1 MKISAAAIAASL
13 MLAAPSVQAQ
23 SADLTGTW
31 VHTGTQQELVI
42 RSVMEQ
48 RATYSM
54 PGDFRPGGST
64 VISTRPVP
72 TQVRRNM
79 TLTIRPD
86 GGFDWMSDKTYPE
99 SSSCSV
105 TLRQQRAGRLTV
117 SGTRGAFDIRQG
129 SERASR
135 SCNSNVTEVDRSN
148 RTETYTISR
157 SGSTLRVNDGTVTWV
172 FTRSR

>member
-13 MLAAPSVQAQ
+13 LLAAPSVHAQ
-23 SADLTGTW
+23 TAELAGTW
-31 VHTGTQQELVI
+31 RHTGTQQELVI

-48 RATYSM
+48 RTTYSM
-54 PGDFRPGGST
+54 SGDFRPGGST

-72 TQVRRNM
+72 TQVRRDM

-99 SSSCSV
+99 SSSCNV
-105 TLRQQRAGRLTV
+105 TLRQQRAGILTV

-135 SCNSNVTEVDRSN
+135 SCNSNVSQSDRSG
-148 RTETYTISR
+148 RTENYTISR
-157 SGSTLRVNDGTVTWV
+157 SGSTLRLNDGTVTWV
-172 FTRSR
+172 FTRAR